1 MDTKTKHHFFTLVKY
16 MYNVSIVLGFSHENL
31 QNFHEIPGLAFHN
44 HLPIVSSNYT
54 LHKISPLPQGAYRW
68 RWTDSLL
75 SLHHPQAQ
83 WYCWWKKSC
92 TSWYGSFF
100 PLFTAFY
107 TSQVVVW
114 EFFHQRYHEEWLL
127 LVTAFGDVH
136 LSKKKKNA
144 NSIKFLQH
152 PHENTQ

>member
-92 TSWYGSFF
+92 TSWYGSFSHYLQHF
-100 PLFTAFY
+100 IHPKWLFGSSSINGIMRSDCF
-107 TSQVVVW
+107 W
-114 EFFHQRYHEEWLL
+114 WLL
-127 LVTAFGDVH
+127 LVM
-136 LSKKKKNA
+136 SISQKKNA